1 MRKILS
7 LVCSI
12 IFTLTTVATAGGTSD
27 VHEYAPI
34 QEKKINYKDWT
45 FKRMGTGEPVNLRG
59 WTKGKKLVLVV
70 YLAPWCNNWK
80 LEAPVVERLYAKYK
94 AQGFDVIGVSNYG
107 TERDQQIHFKD
118 KIPPYP
124 VVIESDTRE
133 ARDQTTH
140 YAYRQLTGD
149 ARKWGSPYNIFLL
162 PSKLKHDGDL
172 LTEKAW
178 ITNGELIEEEAE
190 KFIRK
195 HLGLKEEKKQEK
207 KEEKKEEKKDKSGEK
222 AAAQI

>member
-7 LVCSI
+7 LVFSVT
-12 IFTLTTVATAGGTSD
+12 FALSAVAASGASD
-27 VHEYAPI
+27 IHEYAPI

-45 FKRMGTGEPVNLRG
+45 FKKLTTGEPVNLRE
-59 WTKGKKLVLVV
+59 WSRGKKLVLVV

-94 AQGFDVIGVSNYG
+94 AHGFDVIGVSNYG

-118 KIPPYP
+118 KTPPYT
-124 VVIESDTRE
+124 VVVESDTRE
-133 ARDQTTH
+133 ARDRTTH

-149 ARKWGSPYNIFLL
+149 ARKWGSPYNIFLV
-162 PSKLKHDGDL
+162 PSKLKRDGEV

-178 ITNGELIEEEAE
+178 ITNGELVEEEAE
-190 KFIRK
+190 EFIRK
-195 HLGLKEEKKQEK
+195 RLGLKKEKDEK
-207 KEEKKEEKKDKSGEK
+207 DEKKDKSDAK
-222 AAAQI
+222 VAAQT

>member
-7 LVCSI
+7 LVFSVV
-12 IFTLTTVATAGGTSD
+12 FVFALAAASGVAAGASD
-27 VHEYAPI
+27 GHEYAPI

-45 FKRMGTGEPVNLRG
+45 FKRIGTGEPVNFRE
-59 WTKGKKLVLVV
+59 WSKGKKLVLVV
-70 YLAPWCNNWK
+70 YLAPWCANWK
-80 LEAPVVERLYAKYK
+80 MEAPVVERLYTKYK
-94 AQGFDVIGVSNYG
+94 AHGFDVIGVSNYG

-118 KIPPYP
+118 KLPPYP
-124 VVIESDTRE
+124 IVIESDTRE

-162 PSKLKHDGDL
+162 PEKLKRDGEV

-178 ITNGELIEEEAE
+178 ITNGELIEAEAE
-190 KFIRK
+190 EFIRK
-195 HLGLKEEKKQEK
+195 RLGLKEEKK
-207 KEEKKEEKKDKSGEK
+207 EEKVAEK
-222 AAAQI
+222 AAASSSPQK

>member
-1 MRKILS
+1 MRKIPSLVLS
-7 LVCSI
+7 L
-12 IFTLTTVATAGGTSD
+12 IFMFSATAAATTVGASD
-27 VHEYAPI
+27 AHEYAPI

-45 FKRMGTGEPVNLRG
+45 FKRMTTGEPVNLRE
-59 WTKGKKLVLVV
+59 WARGKKLVLVV

-94 AQGFDVIGVSNYG
+94 AHGFDVIGVSNYG

-118 KIPPYP
+118 KTPPYP
-124 VVIESDTRE
+124 VVIESNTRE

-149 ARKWGSPYNIFLL
+149 ARRWGSPYNIFLT
-162 PSKLKHDGDL
+162 PAKLKRDGDV

-178 ITNGELIEEEAE
+178 ITNGELVEAE
-190 KFIRK
+190 AEAFIRK
-195 HLGLKEEKKQEK
+195 RLGLKQEK
-207 KEEKKEEKKDKSGEK
+207 DEPKDERKDKTD
-222 AAAQI
+222 AT

>member
-7 LVCSI
+7 LVFSVV
-12 IFTLTTVATAGGTSD
+12 FMLTTVGAVGASD

-45 FKRMGTGEPVNLRG
+45 FKRLTTGEPVNLRA
-59 WTKGKKLVLVV
+59 WAKGKKLVLVV

-80 LEAPVVERLYAKYK
+80 LEAPVVERLYNKYK

-118 KIPPYP
+118 KTPPYT
-124 VVIESDTRE
+124 VVVESDTRE

-149 ARKWGSPYNIFLL
+149 ARKWGSPYNIFLV
-162 PSKLKHDGDL
+162 PSKLKSDGDV

-178 ITNGELIEEEAE
+178 ITNGELVEDEAE

-195 HLGLKEEKKQEK
+195 RLGLKEEKQEK
-207 KEEKKEEKKDKSGEK
+207 KEEKKEKEKTETKV
-222 AAAQI
+222 AAQT

>member
-12 IFTLTTVATAGGTSD
+12 IFTLTTVATAGGASD

-45 FKRMGTGEPVNLRG
+45 FKRMTTGEPVNLRG

-80 LEAPVVERLYAKYK
+80 LEAPVVERLYTKYK

-207 KEEKKEEKKDKSGEK
+207 KDKSGEK

>member
-7 LVCSI
+7 LVFSI
-12 IFTLTTVATAGGTSD
+12 LFTLATVTAIGASD

-45 FKRMGTGEPVNLRG
+45 FKRIGTGEPVNLRE
-59 WTKGKKLVLVV
+59 WAKGKKLVLVV

-118 KIPPYP
+118 KMPPYTL
-124 VVIESDTRE
+124 VVESDTRE

-149 ARKWGSPYNIFLL
+149 ARKWGSPYNIFLV
-162 PSKLKHDGDL
+162 PSKLKRDGDV

-178 ITNGELIEEEAE
+178 ITNGELVEEEAE

-195 HLGLKEEKKQEK
+195 RLGLKEEKKEK
-207 KEEKKEEKKDKSGEK
+207 SDQK
-222 AAAQI
+222 AASQT

>member
-7 LVCSI
+7 LVFSVV
-12 IFTLTTVATAGGTSD
+12 FALSSVAAFGASD

-45 FKRMGTGEPVNLRG
+45 FKRLGTGEPVNLRE
-59 WTKGKKLVLVV
+59 WARGKKLVLVV

-94 AQGFDVIGVSNYG
+94 PHGFDVIGVSNYG

-118 KIPPYP
+118 KTPPYI
-124 VVIESDTRE
+124 VVVESDTRE

-162 PSKLKHDGDL
+162 PSKLKHDGDV

-178 ITNGELIEEEAE
+178 ITNGELVEAE
-190 KFIRK
+190 AEEFIRK
-195 HLGLKEEKKQEK
+195 RLGL
-207 KEEKKEEKKDKSGEK
+207 KEEKKEEKKKNESDVKVAS
-222 AAAQI
+222 QT

>member
-7 LVCSI
+7 LVFSI
-12 IFTLTTVATAGGTSD
+12 IFTLTAVSVSGASD
-27 VHEYAPI
+27 AHEYAPI

-45 FKRMGTGEPVNLRG
+45 FKRMGTGEPVNLRE
-59 WTKGKKLVLVV
+59 WSKGKKLVLVV

-94 AQGFDVIGVSNYG
+94 AHGFDVIGVSNYG

-118 KIPPYP
+118 KTPPYT

-149 ARKWGSPYNIFLL
+149 ARKWGSPYNIFLM
-162 PSKLKHDGDL
+162 PSKLKQDGDV

-195 HLGLKEEKKQEK
+195 RLDLKDE
-207 KEEKKEEKKDKSGEK
+207 KEEKKEEKKDKSDAK
-222 AAAQI
+222 AASQT

>member
-7 LVCSI
+7 LALL
-12 IFTLTTVATAGGTSD
+12 IFVLADVSAAVAVVSD

-45 FKRMGTGEPVNLRG
+45 YKRMGTGEPVNLRE
-59 WTKGKKLVLVV
+59 WSKGKKLVLVV

-80 LEAPVVERLYAKYK
+80 MEAPVVERLYDKYK
-94 AQGFDVIGVSNYG
+94 AHGFDVIGVSNYG

-118 KIPPYP
+118 KTPPYT

-133 ARDQTTH
+133 ARDKTTH

-149 ARKWGSPYNIFLL
+149 ARKWGSPYNIFLV
-162 PSKLKHDGDL
+162 PSKLKEEGDV

-178 ITNGELIEEEAE
+178 VNNGELIEEEADE
-190 KFIRK
+190 FIRK
-195 HLGLKEEKKQEK
+195 RLGLKKEKDDDKK
-207 KEEKKEEKKDKSGEK
+207 KEKSDEAK
-222 AAAQI
+222 ATQP

>member
-7 LVCSI
+7 LVFSI
-12 IFTLTTVATAGGTSD
+12 IFTLTTTAVAGASD

-34 QEKKINYKDWT
+34 QEKKINYRDWT
-45 FKRMGTGEPVNLRG
+45 FKRIGTGEPVNLRE

-80 LEAPVVERLYAKYK
+80 LEAPVVERLYTKYK
-94 AQGFDVIGVSNYG
+94 THGFDVIGVSNYG

-118 KIPPYP
+118 KMPPYT
-124 VVIESDTRE
+124 VVVESDTRE

-162 PSKLKHDGDL
+162 PSKLKHNGDV

-178 ITNGELIEEEAE
+178 ITNGELVEDEAE

-195 HLGLKEEKKQEK
+195 RLGLKEEKDEKKDEK
-207 KEEKKEEKKDKSGEK
+207 KEKSDVK
-222 AAAQI
+222 VASQI

>member
-7 LVCSI
+7 LVFSI
-12 IFTLTTVATAGGTSD
+12 IFTLSATAGAAGASD
-27 VHEYAPI
+27 AHEYAPI

-45 FKRMGTGEPVNLRG
+45 FKRMGTGEPVNLRE
-59 WTKGKKLVLVV
+59 WTRGKKLVLVV

-94 AQGFDVIGVSNYG
+94 AHGFDVIGVSNYG

-118 KIPPYP
+118 KTPPYT

-149 ARKWGSPYNIFLL
+149 ARKWGSPYNIFLV
-162 PSKLKHDGDL
+162 PSKLKHDGDV

-178 ITNGELIEEEAE
+178 ITNGELVEEEAE

-195 HLGLKEEKKQEK
+195 RLGLKEEKDGK
-207 KEEKKEEKKDKSGEK
+207 KNESDAKTAS
-222 AAAQI
+222 QT

>member
-7 LVCSI
+7 LVFSVL
-12 IFTLTTVATAGGTSD
+12 FVLSAVAAGASSD
-27 VHEYAPI
+27 IHEYAPI

-45 FKRMGTGEPVNLRG
+45 FKRLGTGEPVNLRE
-59 WTKGKKLVLVV
+59 WSKGKKLVLVV

-80 LEAPVVERLYAKYK
+80 MEAPVVERLYAKYK
-94 AQGFDVIGVSNYG
+94 AHGFDVIGVSNYG

-118 KIPPYP
+118 KTPPYT
-124 VVIESDTRE
+124 VVVESDTRE

-162 PSKLKHDGDL
+162 PSKLKHDGEV

-178 ITNGELIEEEAE
+178 ITNGELVEEEAE
-190 KFIRK
+190 EFIRK
-195 HLGLKEEKKQEK
+195 RLGLKKEKDEK
-207 KEEKKEEKKDKSGEK
+207 DEKDKSDAK
-222 AAAQI
+222 VAAQT

>member
-1 MRKILS
+1 MRKFLS
-7 LVCSI
+7 LVFSVI
-12 IFTLTTVATAGGTSD
+12 LTLSAIVAVSGASD
-27 VHEYAPI
+27 MHEYAPI

-45 FKRMGTGEPVNLRG
+45 FKRLGSGEPVNLRE
-59 WTKGKKLVLVV
+59 WAKGKKLVLVV

-118 KIPPYP
+118 KLPPYP
-124 VVIESDTRE
+124 IVVESDSRE

-162 PSKLKHDGDL
+162 PGKLKRDGEV

-178 ITNGELIEEEAE
+178 ITNGELVEAE
-190 KFIRK
+190 AEEFIRK
-195 HLGLKEEKKQEK
+195 RLGLKEEKR
-207 KEEKKEEKKDKSGEK
+207 EEKKEEKADEK
-222 AAAQI
+222 TTAVSSH

>member
-12 IFTLTTVATAGGTSD
+12 IFTLTTVATAGGASD

-45 FKRMGTGEPVNLRG
+45 FKRMTTGEPVNLRG

-207 KEEKKEEKKDKSGEK
+207 KDKSGEK

>member
-1 MRKILS
+1 MRKFLS
-7 LVCSI
+7 LVLFLCALAPSAP
-12 IFTLTTVATAGGTSD
+12 VTAALSD
-27 VHEYAPI
+27 AHEYAPI

-45 FKRMGTGEPVNLRG
+45 FKRMGTGEPVNLRA
-59 WTKGKKLVLVV
+59 WAKGKKLVLVV

-80 LEAPVVERLYAKYK
+80 LEAPVVERLYEKYK
-94 AQGFDVIGVSNYG
+94 AHGFDVIGVSNYG

-118 KIPPYP
+118 KTPPYT
-124 VVIESDTRE
+124 VVVESDTRE

-162 PSKLKHDGDL
+162 PSKLKDDGDV

-178 ITNGELIEEEAE
+178 VNNGELIEEEADE
-190 KFIRK
+190 FIRK
-195 HLGLKEEKKQEK
+195 RLGLKKEKDEEKKKKNDEK
-207 KEEKKEEKKDKSGEK
+207 TATQS
-222 AAAQI
+222 

>member
-7 LVCSI
+7 LIFSV
-12 IFTLTTVATAGGTSD
+12 IFTLSAVGVSGASD

-45 FKRMGTGEPVNLRG
+45 FKKLTTGEPVNLRE

-80 LEAPVVERLYAKYK
+80 LEAPVVERLYSKYK
-94 AQGFDVIGVSNYG
+94 AHGFDVIGVSNYG

-118 KIPPYP
+118 KTPPYT

-149 ARKWGSPYNIFLL
+149 ARKWGSPYNIFLV
-162 PSKLKHDGDL
+162 PSKLKHDGDV

-178 ITNGELIEEEAE
+178 ITNGELVEAE
-190 KFIRK
+190 AEEFIRK
-195 HLGLKEEKKQEK
+195 RLGL
-207 KEEKKEEKKDKSGEK
+207 KEEKKEEKKKEEKKDKSDTK
-222 AAAQI
+222 VAAQT

>member
-12 IFTLTTVATAGGTSD
+12 ILTLTTVAAFPAGGASD

-45 FKRMGTGEPVNLRG
+45 FKRMTTGEPVNLRG

-118 KIPPYP
+118 KLPPYP

-178 ITNGELIEEEAE
+178 ITNGELVEEEAE

-195 HLGLKEEKKQEK
+195 HLGLKEEKKQEI
-207 KEEKKEEKKDKSGEK
+207 KEEKKDKSGEK